1 MGYAKPQQFLKTR
14 FARVD
19 TSLETEITDLH
30 TQTIPPWADRGSPFE
45 ERAMSEEIQEMQRQI
60 VSAVQQELTRFSGE
74 VATNL
79 KKLSDEVATGAG
91 ARTELERQVQALA
104 GALEQSLAA
113 NTTYQ
118 TELQQ
123 ALEGRLNEFSSATK
137 KRHDEMNTRL
147 GRVVDEANVGIASAV
162 ESAARPILKTVE
174 HRQDKVETDVKALD
188 ASIRKFDE
196 QAGQMVTHIN
206 AVTTA
211 IDARL
216 ERVSADVMSS
226 FDERIAAM
234 VIRIDEVSAAAAR
247 QQSEVSNIVGAR
259 VDTSEERTNERIVGL
274 ETRINEEVG
283 QRVADIDAHVGR
295 IGAGLDDAVITLN
308 DRIAAADGRFTEVEA
323 EFATIREDLGN
334 VDVEAIDEMKDRVS
348 SALGQA
354 ELVRIEMDRFKEEV
368 DSTVEKTAVRLTEI
382 ETTVQ
387 DQNMDVETAVQL
399 ERLEEV
405 ERAVLMLDPDII
417 RSREDDDVADDQT
430 VAMQRPAEASATPI
444 IDRLEPPPATAPLA
458 PPTAE
463 PTINTTATSAP
474 VEVDLSMSLD
484 PPVSH

>member
-1 MGYAKPQQFLKTR
+1 
-14 FARVD
+14 
-19 TSLETEITDLH
+19 
-30 TQTIPPWADRGSPFE
+30 
-45 ERAMSEEIQEMQRQI
+45 MSEEIQEMQRQI

-79 KKLSDEVATGAG
+79 KKLNDEVAAG
-91 ARTELERQVQALA
+91 AATRGELELQVQALA
-104 GALEQSLAA
+104 GALEKSLAA

-118 TELQQ
+118 AELQQ
-123 ALEGRLNEFSSATK
+123 ALEGRLNEFSTATK

-147 GRVVDEANVGIASAV
+147 GHVVDEANVGISAAV
-162 ESAARPILKTVE
+162 ESAARPILKKIE
-174 HRQDKVETDVKALD
+174 HRQDKVESDVKAID

-216 ERVSADVMSS
+216 ERVSSDVMSS

-234 VIRIDEVSAAAAR
+234 VIRIDEVSSAAAR

-259 VDTSEERTNERIVGL
+259 VDTSEERTTERIVGL
-274 ETRINEEVG
+274 ESRLNEEIG

-295 IGAGLDDAVITLN
+295 IGAGLDDAVVTLN
-308 DRIAAADGRFTEVEA
+308 DRIAAADGRFTDVEA
-323 EFATIREDLGN
+323 EFASMREDLGN
-334 VDVEAIDEMKDRVS
+334 VDAEAIDEMKDKVS

-354 ELVRIEMDRFKEEV
+354 ELVRIDMDRFKEEV

-417 RSREDDDVADDQT
+417 RTNDNNNEAVAGDQT
-430 VAMQRPAEASATPI
+430 VAMQRPAQTPAMPI
-444 IDRLEPPPATAPLA
+444 LDSLEPPATTPLA

-463 PTINTTATSAP
+463 PTVNTAATSAP
-474 VEVDLSMSLD
+474 LEVDLSMSLD
-484 PPVSH
+484 PPVSL